1 MCGCVETRCSLRT
14 VALRGNTSDEIALF
28 YYSLSLAREEE
39 EHRGLIRFSAVV
51 R

>member
-1 MCGCVETRCSLRT
+1 MWLRGDQ
-14 VALRGNTSDEIALF
+14 VFSRAAALRGNTSDEIALF

-39 EHRGLIRFSAVV
+39 EHRLIRFSAVV